1 MMFISISIILLHQ
14 SIPHSH
20 EEGTGYDSTFWQSPE
35 MNAEATDIFAY
46 FNPGPDHLEDIL
58 PGNPSKLSE
67 PDKHSA
73 PGFLCI
79 FYVCE
84 KKTLKK
90 SGFDMQKTL
99 IPAASLKGLH
109 PLLL

>member
-20 EEGTGYDSTFWQSPE
+20 EEGAGYDSTFWQSPE
-35 MNAEATDIFAY
+35 MNAGATDIFAH

-58 PGNPSKLSE
+58 PGITSKLSE
-67 PDKHSA
+67 PDKQSA
-73 PGFLCI
+73 PDFLCL
-79 FYVCE
+79 FYICE
-84 KKTLKK
+84 RNPLKK
-90 SGFDMQKTL
+90 SGYDTHKTL
-99 IPAASLKGLH
+99 VPVASLKGLH